1 MVSKL
6 LSILSTAK
14 GASAAAVLA
23 AAATTGTVMVTNE
36 DARDTANTVV
46 QNVVATV
53 TGTQSDK
60 DKDEDKDASCKP
72 AVVAARN
79 DADKKIREAFQ
90 SDQRALER
98 LRSTKVDDHRKLE
111 DLVKDADGKL
121 HDRYQ
126 RALDQVGA
134 LTLGRGGRQS
144 ATPASTATSSPKPAA
159 SASASPSASTSVSE
173 AAESPC
179 PSPKTAT
186 TFSAQSQVDAIV
198 AAAVADMKKIV
209 DDATKAVA
217 ALPTNAPGKPENPG
231 NKPGENPGKSGEQ
244 KPGESPKADEHGKPT
259 SVPPSPRPT
268 PTR

>member
-144 ATPASTATSSPKPAA
+144 ATPGASPTASPT
-159 SASASPSASTSVSE
+159 ASPSASTSVSAA

-198 AAAVADMKKIV
+198 TAAIADMKKIV

-231 NKPGENPGKSGEQ
+231 NKPSENPGKSVEQ
-244 KPGESPKADEHGKPT
+244 KTGESPKADEHGKPT